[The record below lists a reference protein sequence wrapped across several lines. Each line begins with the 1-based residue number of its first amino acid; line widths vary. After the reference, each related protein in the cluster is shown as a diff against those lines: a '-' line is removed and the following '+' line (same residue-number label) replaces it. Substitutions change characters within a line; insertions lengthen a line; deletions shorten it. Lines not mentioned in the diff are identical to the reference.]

1 MSTHEQITNNPTSAV
16 RNTGG
21 RNGPQGLEEPMSD
34 EVLREMCDKNYHQLL
49 PLIAEKMQKEKEQK
63 DKLNAVKARLIYGEE
78 SGIKIRSREES
89 HYSESKT
96 PTARTEPRRRHGG
109 RYSRSPSPHA
119 SVFKRLK
126 KYRSPSPRLRPRK
139 EGGVFNRLGRKEP
152 ATSARPDSRQRSPQ
166 AKRTE
171 VEARRRQQKGTPSRT
186 TSQYSESEDSEGG
199 HWKSKSRRQRSN
211 TYEDDLSQP
220 WTCEE
225 RNPFTPRIRHFS
237 LPRTRMPSHV
247 KTYDG
252 SGDPEDHLK
261 LFQSAA
267 KTEGWAMPTWCHM
280 FNSTL
285 TGNARV
291 WFDKLPKES
300 IDSYEDLRTAFRENY
315 LQQTKHIK
323 DPVEIHHIKQRD
335 GESTED
341 FMERYKAEV
350 LDVEGAP
357 ECMRIS
363 GFMHGITHPGLI
375 KRLYERIPR
384 SMDEMYRMTTSF
396 LQGEVAA
403 LSHGQRKAPSS
414 WKPSEGGGTNQI
426 SRKASKTNKDRIF
439 KAPPPMVTPV
449 EKRDPNKYCEFHSDT
464 GHSTDECMQLRKQI
478 DEMIKAG
485 KLSQFIKE
493 LKQND
498 KPKAPKKGE
507 ASGKDK
513 PLTIL
518 MIQPW
523 ERVAKPRITQS
534 FSPETA
540 MSFPPLREEDGTE
553 GPMIIEV
560 EMGGHF
566 VHRVYIDGGASSEV
580 LYEHCFIKL
589 RKEIRDQMVP
599 ATTHLI
605 GFSGETIWPLGQ
617 IALLVKIGDEVHST
631 SAWMNF
637 MVIRSPSQHNAIIGR
652 PGIRKLRAVP
662 STAHGM
668 LKFPVEGGTVTLQS
682 SRVIPMEC
690 AMISGPS
697 IQTPAANQVLE
708 EKINIA
714 IHPEYPEQTVAI
726 GSTLTEKGRKGLC
739 SLLKQNLDIFAWKPA
754 DMTGVPRNI
763 AEHRLNIREG
773 YSPVRQKKRGQ
784 APERNKVIQ
793 EEVEKLVDAGIMKEV
808 HYHSWLSNP
817 VMVKKHDGTWRM
829 CVDFKD
835 LNNACPKDCY
845 PLPEIDWKVE
855 SLCGYSFK
863 CFLDAYKGYHQIK
876 MAKEDEE
883 KTAFITSQGIFCYSK
898 MPFGLKNAGSTY
910 QRLVDKA
917 FQKQIGRNLEVYVDD
932 LVIKSH
938 TEEEI
943 IRDITETFKTLRQI
957 NMKLNPKKCTF
968 GMQEGMFLGYKVS
981 TNGLRACPEKA
992 DAVLSLP
999 SPRCIKDVQ
1008 KLNGKLASLN
1018 RFLSKSAE
1026 KSLPFF
1032 KTLKK
1037 CTKKSDFQWTP
1048 KAEEAFKQMKKLI
1061 AELPTLTAP
1070 RENEELIIYLA
1081 AAKEAIS
1088 AVLMTDREGRQIPI
1102 YFVSRTLRGPKVN
1115 YTPMEKLVL
1124 ALLSASERLKRYFQA
1139 HTVVVITNQPIKQ
1152 LLSSS
1157 EISGRMLKW
1166 KFELKG
1172 YDIQYRPR
1180 TAIKGQILAD
1190 FIVER
1195 PEEESSD
1202 ELMAEPEVLPEPCTL
1217 FTDGSSCVDGSG
1229 AGLIL
1234 TNPEGEEFTYAMRFR
1249 FEATNNE
1256 AEYEALIAGLRIAEQ
1271 MGVKNLQANVDSR
1284 LAANQVNGSYIA
1296 KESGMVQ
1303 YLNKVKTLTK
1313 SFKEFS
1319 IKQIP
1324 RSENKKAD
1332 ALSKIASTSFAH
1344 LNKQVLVEE
1353 LKEKS
1358 INKKEILDVVE
1369 KEGNT
1374 WMTPICEY
1382 LTKEI
1387 LPEDKKKAIAIRRKA
1402 AGYYWPTMHMDAR
1415 NLIRECNDR
1424 QIHRPVPKNPQQNL
1438 TPIMSPWPFYKWGID
1453 IAGPFPEGPGKV
1465 KFLIVAIDYFT
1476 KWIEAKAVATI
1487 TGNQVK
1493 KFVWDN
1499 IVCRFGLPGEI
1510 ISDNGKQ
1517 FRDNPFKDWCEK
1529 LCIRQ
1534 CFASV
1539 KHPQANGLVERAN
1552 RSLGEGI
1559 KARLDEKSKDW
1570 IEELPHVL
1578 WAHRTMI
1585 KSSNGETPFSLT
1597 YGTEAVIPAEIGMP
1611 TLRTAEIDQTKN
1623 NEALGINLDLIEERR
1638 EQAAIQEA
1646 KSKKKMEKYYNSRVR
1661 GTSFKP
1667 GDMVYRSNEASYAKD
1682 GGKLGPK
1689 WEGPYEVKES
1699 PGKGAYKLKDCK
1711 GNEMPRTWNICNLKK
1726 CYIHEL

>member
-1 MSTHEQITNNPTSAV
+1 MFPPCYGI
-16 RNTGG
+16 
-21 RNGPQGLEEPMSD
+21 GPLHLLEKTIEENSLAFIKSNLWKEESECLTWLDSQAPVYNKWGVAMEIDNDVKRD
-34 EVLREMCDKNYHQLL
+34 EVGKLVVELLNGEKGNALRKNATKWKKK
-49 PLIAEKMQKEKEQK
+49 AEATCVANDGSSVANAKRKRAERQI
-63 DKLNAVKARLIYGEE
+63 NAVKARLIYGEE
-78 SGIKIRSREES
+78 SGVKIRSREES

-96 PTARTEPRRRHGG
+96 PTARTEPRRRRGD
-109 RYSRSPSPHA
+109 RYSRSPSPHV

-126 KYRSPSPRLRPRK
+126 KDRSLSPRPRPRK
-139 EGGVFNRLGRKEP
+139 EGGCIMVGKKGDP
-152 ATSARPDSRQRSPQ
+152 ATPHCLIVVDESSK
-166 AKRTE
+166 AKRTV
-171 VEARRRQQKGTPSRT
+171 VETRKVCQQKRTPFV
-186 TSQYSESEDSEGG
+186 ELADIG
-199 HWKSKSRRQRSN
+199 K
-211 TYEDDLSQP
+211 
-220 WTCEE
+220 
-225 RNPFTPRIRHFS
+225 
-237 LPRTRMPSHV
+237 
-247 KTYDG
+247 
-252 SGDPEDHLK
+252 
-261 LFQSAA
+261 
-267 KTEGWAMPTWCHM
+267 
-280 FNSTL
+280 
-285 TGNARV
+285 
-291 WFDKLPKES
+291 
-300 IDSYEDLRTAFRENY
+300 ENY

-335 GESTED
+335 GESMED
-341 FMERYKAEV
+341 FMERLLRQIV
-350 LDVEGAP
+350 L
-357 ECMRIS
+357 
-363 GFMHGITHPGLI
+363 
-375 KRLYERIPR
+375 
-384 SMDEMYRMTTSF
+384 
-396 LQGEVAA
+396 
-403 LSHGQRKAPSS
+403 
-414 WKPSEGGGTNQI
+414 
-426 SRKASKTNKDRIF
+426 
-439 KAPPPMVTPV
+439 
-449 EKRDPNKYCEFHSDT
+449 
-464 GHSTDECMQLRKQI
+464 
-478 DEMIKAG
+478 
-485 KLSQFIKE
+485 
-493 LKQND
+493 
-498 KPKAPKKGE
+498 
-507 ASGKDK
+507 
-513 PLTIL
+513 
-518 MIQPW
+518 
-523 ERVAKPRITQS
+523 VAKPRITQS

-540 MSFPPLREEDGTE
+540 MSFPPLSEEDGTE
-553 GPMIIEV
+553 SPMIVEV
-560 EMGGHF
+560 EMGGYF
-566 VHRVYIDGGASSEV
+566 VHMVYIDGGASSEV
-580 LYEHCFIKL
+580 LYIKL

-637 MVIRSPSQHNAIIGR
+637 MVIRSLSQHNAIIGR
-652 PGIRKLRAVP
+652 LGIRKIRVVP

-690 AMISGPS
+690 AMISGSS
-697 IQTPAANQVLE
+697 IPPPTVNQVLE

-726 GSTLTEKGRKGLC
+726 GSTLTEKGRKELC

-932 LVIKSH
+932 LVIKSR
-938 TEEEI
+938 TEEEV

-957 NMKLNPKKCTF
+957 NMKLNPKKCTS
-968 GMQEGMFLGYKVS
+968 MQESIYLGYKVS
-981 TNGLRACPEKA
+981 TNGLRACSKKA

-999 SPRCIKDVQ
+999 SLRCIKDVQ

-1032 KTLKK
+1032 KTLKN

-1048 KAEEAFKQMKKLI
+1048 EAEEAFKQMKKLI

-1070 RENEELIIYLA
+1070 REREELIIYLA

-1088 AVLMTDREGRQIPI
+1088 AVLMTDREGRQIPV
-1102 YFVSRTLRGPKVN
+1102 YFVSRTLRGPEVN

-1124 ALLSASERLKRYFQA
+1124 ALLSASKRLKRYFQA
-1139 HTVVVITNQPIKQ
+1139 HTVVVITSQPIKQ

-1166 KFELKG
+1166 KFELEG

-1195 PEEESSD
+1195 PEDESPD
-1202 ELMAEPEVLPEPCTL
+1202 ELMAEPEALPEPWTL

-1234 TNPEGEEFTYAMRFR
+1234 TNPEGAEFTYAMRFR

-1284 LAANQVNGSYIA
+1284 LVANQVNGFYTA
-1296 KESGMVQ
+1296 KEPGMVQ

-1358 INKKEILDVVE
+1358 INEKEILDIVE
-1369 KEGNT
+1369 EEGNT

-1387 LPEDKKKAIAIRRKA
+1387 LPEDKKKARTIWPTRESYQTRIAIPVINHSKICVRICHFR
-1402 AGYYWPTMHMDAR
+1402 PMQSPS
-1415 NLIRECNDR
+1415 RE
-1424 QIHRPVPKNPQQNL
+1424 
-1438 TPIMSPWPFYKWGID
+1438 TP
-1453 IAGPFPEGPGKV
+1453 
-1465 KFLIVAIDYFT
+1465 
-1476 KWIEAKAVATI
+1476 
-1487 TGNQVK
+1487 
-1493 KFVWDN
+1493 
-1499 IVCRFGLPGEI
+1499 
-1510 ISDNGKQ
+1510 
-1517 FRDNPFKDWCEK
+1517 
-1529 LCIRQ
+1529 
-1534 CFASV
+1534 AS
-1539 KHPQANGLVERAN
+1539 NGLVERAN
-1552 RSLGEGI
+1552 RRLGEGI
-1559 KARLDEKSKDW
+1559 KARLDEKSKD
-1570 IEELPHVL
+1570 
-1578 WAHRTMI
+1578 
-1585 KSSNGETPFSLT
+1585 
-1597 YGTEAVIPAEIGMP
+1597 
-1611 TLRTAEIDQTKN
+1611 
-1623 NEALGINLDLIEERR
+1623 
-1638 EQAAIQEA
+1638 
-1646 KSKKKMEKYYNSRVR
+1646 
-1661 GTSFKP
+1661 
-1667 GDMVYRSNEASYAKD
+1667 
-1682 GGKLGPK
+1682 
-1689 WEGPYEVKES
+1689 
-1699 PGKGAYKLKDCK
+1699 
-1711 GNEMPRTWNICNLKK
+1711 
-1726 CYIHEL
+1726 